1 MRLTASEKQEI
12 IRMVERSDLG
22 VNRTLKQLGIPKTTF
37 YKWYKAYTD
46 HGILGLENKNLG
58 NRRQWNSIPQEE
70 KSLVVSVALEFSELS
85 PRELSCKLSDER
97 KVFVSESSVYR
108 ILKAN
113 GLITSPAHIL
123 LAAGNEFE
131 KKTMFVHE
139 MWQTDFTYFKILSW
153 GWYYLSTILDEYSRY
168 IVHWELCDTMKAED
182 VRSTVHNAVKK
193 AGLKN
198 GQRPVL
204 LSDNGSCYVAG
215 ELKDYLSTMKIKS
228 IHGRVAHPQTQGKIE
243 RYHRSMKNVVKLD
256 NYFHPEQLKE
266 AIADFVDYYNNERYH
281 ESLNNVTP
289 ADVYYG
295 REEEVLK
302 ERERIKKKSM
312 RKRRQLFLQQKFL
325 NLNTETLSGN

>member
-1 MRLTASEKQEI
+1 MRLTVAEKQEI
-12 IRMVERSDLG
+12 IWMVERSDLG
-22 VNRTLKQLGIPKTTF
+22 VNRTLKQLGVPKTTF
-37 YKWYKAYTD
+37 YKWYKAYTEN
-46 HGILGLENKNLG
+46 GILGLENKSPG

-70 KSLVVSVALEFSELS
+70 KNLVMSVALEFSELS

-97 KVFVSESSVYR
+97 KVFISESSVYR

-123 LAAGNEFE
+123 LAAGNEFD

-139 MWQTDFTYFKILSW
+139 MWQTDFTYFKILGW
-153 GWYYLSTILDEYSRY
+153 GWYYLSTILDDYSRY

-182 VRSTVHNAVKK
+182 VQSTVHHAVKK
-193 AGLKN
+193 AGLKK
-198 GQRPVL
+198 GQRPIL
-204 LSDNGSCYVAG
+204 LSDNGSCYVSG
-215 ELKDYLSTMKIKS
+215 ELKEYLSAMRIRS

-256 NYFHPEQLKE
+256 NYFHPEELKE
-266 AIADFVDYYNNERYH
+266 AIAEFVDYYNNNRYH

-295 REEEVLK
+295 RKEEVLK
-302 ERERIKKKSM
+302 ERQRIKKASM

-325 NLNTETLSGN
+325 NLNTETLSSN

>member
-1 MRLTASEKQEI
+1 MRLTAAEKQEI
-12 IRMVERSDLG
+12 IWMVERSDLG
-22 VNRTLKQLGIPKTTF
+22 VNRTLKQLGVPKTTF

-46 HGILGLENKNLG
+46 NGILGLENKNPG

-70 KSLVVSVALEFSELS
+70 KNLVVSVALEFSELS

-97 KVFVSESSVYR
+97 KVFISESSVYR

-123 LAAGNEFE
+123 LAAGNEFD
-131 KKTMFVHE
+131 KKTLFVHE
-139 MWQTDFTYFKILSW
+139 MWQTDFTYFKILGW
-153 GWYYLSTILDEYSRY
+153 GWYYLSTILDDYSRY
-168 IVHWELCDTMKAED
+168 IVHWELCETMKAED
-182 VRSTVHNAVKK
+182 VQSTVHHAVKK
-193 AGLKN
+193 AGLKK
-198 GQRPVL
+198 GQRPIL
-204 LSDNGSCYVAG
+204 LSDNGSCYVSG
-215 ELKDYLSTMKIKS
+215 ELKDYLSAMKIRS
-228 IHGRVAHPQTQGKIE
+228 IHGRVCHPQTQGKIE

-266 AIADFVDYYNNERYH
+266 AIAEFVNYYNNERYH

-302 ERERIKKKSM
+302 ERERIKRASM
-312 RKRRQLFLQQKFL
+312 KKRRQLFLQQKFL
-325 NLNTETLSGN
+325 NLNTETLSSN